1 MERVIIKMNKFMMS
15 PEEVAEA
22 MDISVSH
29 SYVIIRKLNAEL
41 AAKGFLTRAGR
52 IPRRYFYERIGLEPE
67 LPVTQQ

>member
-1 MERVIIKMNKFMMS
+1 MSKFIMS

-22 MDISVSH
+22 MDISISH

-52 IPRRYFYERIGLEPE
+52 IPRKYFFERTGLEPDSGKE
-67 LPVTQQ
+67 APHEKVL